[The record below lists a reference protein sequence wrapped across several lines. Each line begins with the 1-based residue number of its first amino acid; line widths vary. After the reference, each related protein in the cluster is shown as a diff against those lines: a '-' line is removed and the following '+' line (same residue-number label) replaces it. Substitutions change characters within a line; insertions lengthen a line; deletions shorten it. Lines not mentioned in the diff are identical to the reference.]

1 MATTE
6 NTLPYGTYANATTP
20 LWATAGSGQQ
30 FVSPSVVVN
39 DTIPATA
46 EVSIIVNNDNTGAI
60 ELNTIP
66 AGTPL
71 NEVRLEGASAGI
83 SLYTNGEPTLTS
95 APNITGILG
104 DLEIVSRQTGGTW
117 NFNNNQLSYNA
128 VKQLTGDAT
137 FTQLGENTYSDAVGL
152 NVWNVTS
159 SNNTTTIGDTDIEFY
174 TSSGGSSLNLTYSFT
189 SQLVPNITSTDPT
202 IKTANPR
209 TPIFPNDA
217 LFDPNNAQSDL
228 VITGGSGT
236 PYSIQVTNDG
246 LTTTSGIGCSIYKT
260 NGDNLYSTDF
270 PFWIELTM
278 FDPGS
283 IQYGLFNNG
292 DVLNSNLVT
301 EIKNVAGTLSFIPL
315 NGTLTTFSVG
325 DKVRALYEW
334 GNDLKTI
341 MIVTITK
348 NNVTVTRS
356 VITTFYITQIEPVFY
371 NTTAIA
377 PNVSYTFTF
386 NYGRVSPIIAS
397 FNDWEWTTGLGGM
410 YGFGNTGLSPS
421 ASGSSP
427 NSTTYWSTV
436 YLQHNCTLTSPP
448 ITLDPGL
455 SVTISAYKG
464 SKIGRGTLTIYQN
477 GSTLLY
483 SSVITSAWT
492 QTNIGTFTT
501 TGSDT
506 LTFVWTD
513 TGPLTDVL
521 SLQRINLN
529 YNNAVDTLI
538 GGIGKSG
545 SAINMGA
552 GAFLS
557 SPTIQMTSSNINITK
572 PINISNYNIS
582 NVGTISTNTLTSS
595 SGGEIN
601 VTSSLNMYNNSFG
614 NVFEINVSN
623 SRANNIRA
631 PYSLSNINV
640 LNNLNLSNNNISNV
654 LTLSTASVEAQNVR
668 GTTAMYTPYLNST
681 SNTTDLFIGS
691 SSTRFVNIYNAGLF
705 TGPPAGVPMNIQFCD
720 RINGG
725 PACATGSIWYTAN
738 FGGFRNLSLPLP
750 PALQQTTGTRIQQF
764 NSVDDYIG
772 TSGYVLPPYS
782 TFTVYYLG
790 ASIYTQDN
798 TSPNPREYTDSSFQ
812 LEDPNYTYTLIPYLT
827 TI

>member
-1 MATTE
+1 MAT
-6 NTLPYGTYANATTP
+6 LPHDTYAAPNIP
-20 LWATAGSGQQ
+20 LWATAGAGQE

-39 DTIPATA
+39 DVVPATA
-46 EVSIIVNNDNTGAI
+46 QVSIIVNTDNTGSLQ
-60 ELNTIP
+60 LNTIP

-71 NEVRLEGASAGI
+71 NEVKLEGASAGI

-159 SNNTTTIGDTDIEFY
+159 SNSTTTIGDTDIEFY
-174 TSSGGSSLNLTYSFT
+174 TSSGGSSLNLTYGFT

-202 IKTANPR
+202 IKTANAR

-278 FDPGS
+278 FDPAS

-292 DVLNSNLVT
+292 DVLNTNLVT
-301 EIKNVAGTLSFIPL
+301 QIKNVAGVLSFIPL
-315 NGTLTTFSVG
+315 GTLVPVTYLVG
-325 DKVRALYEW
+325 DKVRVLYEW

-348 NNVTVTRS
+348 NNVTLTRNI
-356 VITTFYITQIEPVFY
+356 ITTFYITQIEPVFY

-386 NYGRVSPIIAS
+386 NYGNTSPLIAG
-397 FNDWEWTTGLGGM
+397 FNSWEWTTGLGGL

-427 NSTTYWSTV
+427 NSTTYWSTA

-448 ITLDPGL
+448 ITLDAGL

-464 SKIGRGTLTIYQN
+464 SKLGRGTLTIYQN

-492 QTNIGTFTT
+492 QTNIGTFTS

-513 TGPLTDVL
+513 ISPLTDVL

-557 SPTIQMTSSNINITK
+557 SPTIQMTSSNVVLTK
-572 PINISNYNIS
+572 PINMSNFNIS
-582 NVGTISTNTLTSS
+582 NVGTISANTITYVGG
-595 SGGEIN
+595 GGEVRVNANLDMFNNSIG
-601 VTSSLNMYNNSFG
+601 NMY
-614 NVFEINVSN
+614 EINVSN

-631 PYSLSNINV
+631 PYGLSNINV
-640 LNNLNLSNNNISNV
+640 LNNLNLSNNNISNI
-654 LTLSTASVEAQNVR
+654 SSVETANTR
-668 GTTAMYTPYLNST
+668 STTAVFTPYLNSLSL
-681 SNTTDLFIGS
+681 SNDLNIGS
-691 SSTRFVNIYNAGLF
+691 SSTQYVNIYNAGLV
-705 TGPPAGVPMNIQFCD
+705 TGSAGGIPMNIQFCD

-750 PALQQTTGTRIQQF
+750 PALNQTSGTRIQQF
-764 NSVDDYIG
+764 NSVDDYIS

-782 TFTVYYLG
+782 VFTIYYLG
-790 ASIYTQDN
+790 TQIYSQTN
-798 TSPNPREYTDSSFQ
+798 GTPNPREYTDSSFA
-812 LEDPNYTYTLIPYLT
+812 LENADYTYTLIPYLT